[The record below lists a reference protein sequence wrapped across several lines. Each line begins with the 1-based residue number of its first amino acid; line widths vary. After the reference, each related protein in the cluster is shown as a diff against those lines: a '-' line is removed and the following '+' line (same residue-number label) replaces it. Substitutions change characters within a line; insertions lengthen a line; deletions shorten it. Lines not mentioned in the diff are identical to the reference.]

1 MESGISIDDRNR
13 EIERNA
19 YNAAFHEL
27 GFRWHWDSRTY
38 SELLSPGLNAD
49 ERIGHYLATRQPHL
63 LKAYDADF
71 LVNAIREKK
80 AQHKTRKTASGA
92 PAGRHFDW
100 AATLGGELGA

>member
-1 MESGISIDDRNR
+1 MGNGISIDDRNH

-27 GFRWHWDSRTY
+27 GFRWHWDSLTY
-38 SELLSPGLNAD
+38 NELLSPGLNAD

-71 LVNAIREKK
+71 LVSAIQEKK
-80 AQHKTRKTASGA
+80 ARHKMRKTASGG
-92 PAGRHFDW
+92 PVGRYFDW
-100 AATLGGELGA
+100 AAKLGCELGA